1 MADKKKA
8 KQRPDKYAEKVKLNI
23 SMDEA
28 LKALAK
34 DANKKVE
41 ENLPH
46 VPVTVDKKREA

>member
-1 MADKKKA
+1 MPKQKLK

-34 DANKKVE
+34 DANKKVKE
-41 ENLPH
+41 KLPKA
-46 VPVTVDKKREA
+46 PKEYPPTD